1 MVGHEVS
8 AEMADCTRMS
18 EVCEKYS
25 LDQLVRL
32 TPEDMDRLL
41 SYYGNGLV
49 PPFWMIH
56 EEKSVWEFDG
66 SFGWHC

>member
-1 MVGHEVS
+1 MVRCEVS
-8 AEMADCTRMS
+8 IKKTDGRMS

-41 SYYGNGLV
+41 SYYGKGVV
-49 PPFWMIH
+49 PNFLIIH
-56 EEKSVWEFDG
+56 EEKPVWEFDG

>member
-1 MVGHEVS
+1 MV
-8 AEMADCTRMS
+8 

-25 LDQLVRL
+25 LDELVRL
-32 TPEDMDRLL
+32 TTEDMDRLL
-41 SYYGNGLV
+41 SCYGRGVV

-56 EEKSVWEFDG
+56 EEKPVWEFDG